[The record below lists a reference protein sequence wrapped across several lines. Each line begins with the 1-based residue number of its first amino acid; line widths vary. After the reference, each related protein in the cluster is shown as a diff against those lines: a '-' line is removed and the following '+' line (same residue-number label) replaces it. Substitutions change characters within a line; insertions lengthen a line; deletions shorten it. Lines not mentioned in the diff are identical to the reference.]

1 MHVRPQIV
9 YKYKSISTQTDFNRV
24 VDIIKSNHIYLPK
37 PSMLNDPME
46 ANALQVYL
54 GCMGA
59 GYTLACGK
67 IHPIVEDRQISTEF
81 SLFLQFQTL
90 LLCGRIMRV
99 AILAVA

>member
-67 IHPIVEDRQISTEF
+67 IHPIVEDRQNQYRVLSVSAI
-81 SLFLQFQTL
+81 QTL

>member
-24 VDIIKSNHIYLPK
+24 VDIIKSNRIYLPK

-59 GYTLACGK
+59 GLRLLVEKYIQLWKIGK
-67 IHPIVEDRQISTEF
+67 ISTEF

-90 LLCGRIMRV
+90 LLCGRITRV

>member
-67 IHPIVEDRQISTEF
+67 YIQLWKIGKISTEF